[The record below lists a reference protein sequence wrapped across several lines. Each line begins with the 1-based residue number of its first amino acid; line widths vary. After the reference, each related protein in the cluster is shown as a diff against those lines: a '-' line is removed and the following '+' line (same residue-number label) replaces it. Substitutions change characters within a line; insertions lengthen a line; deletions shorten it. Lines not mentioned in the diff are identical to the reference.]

1 MCDMGGLDNL
11 IANTAYL
18 QARKSSEGDLREL
31 QKRRKSLSLPP
42 PDVCRKEIKD
52 TITLDFQS
60 ICVDQPIGRRLF
72 RDFLNSVPEYL
83 MVQELLDEIHDWEL
97 EEGSAKE
104 QLLQSLVSKRFK
116 QDSPYRL
123 TFFSED
129 LSKRLQNAQGAEIPP
144 LVQLVKE
151 ETNAY
156 LAKDPF
162 EAYQNSN
169 YYDRFLQW
177 KAFERQPITHKYF
190 YEFRVLGKGGFGE
203 VCAIQVKNTG
213 QMYACKKLD
222 KKRLKKK
229 NGEKMALLEKEILE
243 KVHSPF
249 IVSLAYAYETKTH
262 LCLVMTIMN
271 GGDLKYHIYNVGEKG
286 LEIKR
291 VIFYSAQICCGIL
304 HLHSLNILYRDMKP
318 ENVLLDDNGNCRLS
332 DLGLAVKVKEGQPI
346 TSRAGTNGYM
356 APEILKDENYSY
368 PVDWFAMGCSVY
380 EMIAAQ
386 TPFRDPKEKP
396 NKDEVKRKTLEDP
409 VTFNHPNFTAE
420 TKDICKLFL
429 AKKPEERLGSRSNDD
444 DPRKH
449 HFFSSINFNRL
460 EAELVDPP
468 FVPDPSVVYAKDIA
482 DIADFSEV
490 KGIDFDEKDNKLF
503 KRFATGAVPISWQQE
518 IIDTGLYDELNDP
531 NRQSS
536 GKYSFSDGEKKSGV
550 CSII

>member
-42 PDVCRKEIKD
+42 TDVCRKEIKD
-52 TITLDFQS
+52 TIPLDYQS
-60 ICVDQPIGRRLF
+60 ICVEQPIGRRLF
-72 RDFLNSVPEYL
+72 RDFLISVPEYL
-83 MVQELLDEIHDWEL
+83 VIQNFLDEVNDWEL

-104 QLLQSLVSKRFK
+104 QLLQTLMSRRFK
-116 QDSPYRL
+116 QDSPECL
-123 TFFSED
+123 ALLSED

-144 LVQLVKE
+144 LVQLARE

-156 LAKDPF
+156 LQKEPF
-162 EAYQNSN
+162 EAYQNSM

-249 IVSLAYAYETKTH
+249 IVSLAYAYESKTH
-262 LCLVMTIMN
+262 LCLVMTLMN
-271 GGDLKYHIYNVGEKG
+271 GGDLKFHIYNVGEKG
-286 LEIKR
+286 LEVKR

-332 DLGLAVKVKEGQPI
+332 DLGLAVKVKEGKPI
-346 TSRAGTNGYM
+346 TNRAGTNGYM

-380 EMIAAQ
+380 EMIAAR
-386 TPFRDPKEKP
+386 TPFKDPKEKTD
-396 NKDEVKRKTLEDP
+396 KDEVKRRTLEEE
-409 VTFNHPNFTAE
+409 VTFQHPNFTAE
-420 TKDICKLFL
+420 AKDICKLFL
-429 AKKPEERLGSRSNDD
+429 AKKPGERLGS
-444 DPRKH
+444 
-449 HFFSSINFNRL
+449 SS
-460 EAELVDPP
+460 V
-468 FVPDPSVVYAKDIA
+468 
-482 DIADFSEV
+482 
-490 KGIDFDEKDNKLF
+490 
-503 KRFATGAVPISWQQE
+503 T
-518 IIDTGLYDELNDP
+518 
-531 NRQSS
+531 SS
-536 GKYSFSDGEKKSGV
+536 P
-550 CSII
+550 